1 MIEVNYSTYTQN
13 KLSKLR
19 DVKGGGGGGDSG
31 KLG

>member
-19 DVKGGGGGGDSG
+19 DVKGGGGGDSG